1 MTWDG
6 IVTKYHKGYL
16 KTLGIPVNV
25 EAYMQTT
32 VLRKTLESIS
42 LEYRRGGIE
51 CEEVKPEGKSLLEQS
66 GRREIEPNRV
76 EVSARLNEK

>member
-51 CEEVKPEGKSLLEQS
+51 CEEVKPERKSLLKQS
-66 GRREIEPNRV
+66 GRKEKEPKEV
-76 EVSARLNEK
+76 KVSARLDK